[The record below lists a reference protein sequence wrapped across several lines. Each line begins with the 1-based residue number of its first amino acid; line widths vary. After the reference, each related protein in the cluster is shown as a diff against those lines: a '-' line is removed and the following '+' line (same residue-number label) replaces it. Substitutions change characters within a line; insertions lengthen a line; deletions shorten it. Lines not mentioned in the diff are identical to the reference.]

1 VRETENIPLEMDWKQ
16 ELAGWRLFPIKALA
30 GMGMPRPHAIRERMS
45 ARKKMRVHLVP

>member
-30 GMGMPRPHAIRERMS
+30 GMENAAS
-45 ARKKMRVHLVP
+45 ACHSGENVCPEKMRVHLVS